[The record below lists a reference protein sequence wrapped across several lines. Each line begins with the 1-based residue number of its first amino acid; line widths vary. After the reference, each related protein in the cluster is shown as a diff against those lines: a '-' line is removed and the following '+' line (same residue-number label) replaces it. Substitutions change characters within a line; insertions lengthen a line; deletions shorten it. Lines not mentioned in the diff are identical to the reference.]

1 LHTDLLQQLV
11 HLWLRSWR
19 SIFEIILLSVGIYYG
34 YLYFR
39 GTRGAKV
46 LTGLAIVFLTLTLIS
61 TLLNLV
67 VIGWIVRSFSV
78 FLAIALV
85 VIFQPELR
93 RGLAALGGHPIFSL
107 TSEKRETVHEIAEA
121 VSQLANKQFGALI
134 AIERDTSIRVYEET
148 GVTLDAEFSVEL
160 ILSIFHPKAALHDG
174 GVILRNGRIA
184 AAACIFP
191 VSQRETLDR
200 SLGLRHRAGLGIT
213 EESDA
218 VAIVISEETG
228 GISICHRRMIER
240 NFTPETFRQRL
251 SEILLHGTYEETAS
265 EKLAREVDLPIAS
278 DNALVP
284 HQEERRN
291 DSFAI

>member
-1 LHTDLLQQLV
+1 MIQQLTQ
-11 HLWLRSWR
+11 LWFDKWR
-19 SIFEIILLSVGIYYG
+19 SLFEIILLSVVIYYG

-46 LTGLAIVFLTLTLIS
+46 LTGMAIVFLTLTLIS
-61 TLLNLV
+61 QLLNLV
-67 VIGWIVRSFSV
+67 VISWIIRSFSV
-78 FLAIALV
+78 FLAVALV

-93 RGLAALGGHPIFSL
+93 RALAELGGHPIFSL
-107 TSEKRETVHEIAEA
+107 TSAKRETVHDIAE
-121 VSQLANKQFGALI
+121 VVTQLANKQFGALI

-148 GVTLDAEFSVEL
+148 GVIIDAAFSRELMLTL
-160 ILSIFHPKAALHDG
+160 FHPKAALHDG
-174 GVILRNGRIA
+174 GVIVRGGRIA

-218 VAIVISEETG
+218 IAVVVSEETG
-228 GISICHRRMIER
+228 GISICHRRRIER

-251 SEILLHGTYEETAS
+251 GGNFTAS
-265 EKLAREVDLPIAS
+265 KL
-278 DNALVP
+278 
-284 HQEERRN
+284 
-291 DSFAI
+291 

>member
-1 LHTDLLQQLV
+1 MLQQSI

-19 SIFEIILLSVGIYYG
+19 SMFEIILLSVGIYYG

-78 FLAIALV
+78 FLAVALV

-93 RGLAALGGHPIFSL
+93 RGLAELGGHPIFSL
-107 TSEKRETVHEIAEA
+107 TSEKRETVHDIAEA
-121 VSQLANKQFGALI
+121 VSQLANKQFGALS
-134 AIERDTSIRVYEET
+134 AIGRDTSIRACEET
-148 GVTLDAEFSVEL
+148 GVITDWHFSVEL
-160 ILSIFHPKAALHDG
+160 LLTIFPPKAALHDG
-174 GVILRNGRIA
+174 GVIIRNGRVA

-200 SLGLRHRAGLGIT
+200 SLGLHHRAGLGIT

-218 VAIVISEETG
+218 IAIVVSEETG
-228 GISICHRRMIER
+228 AISICHRRRIER
-240 NFTPETFRQRL
+240 NFTPETFRQRIA
-251 SEILLHGTYEETAS
+251 EILLHSNYEETDP
-265 EKLAREVDLPIAS
+265 EKLARQVDLPPAR
-278 DNALVP
+278 DNPLVP
-284 HQEERRN
+284 DQKERS
-291 DSFAI
+291 DDPLAV

>member
-1 LHTDLLQQLV
+1 MIQQIV
-11 HLWLRSWR
+11 QLWLDKWR
-19 SIFEIILLSVGIYYG
+19 GLLEILILSVGIYYG

-61 TLLNLV
+61 QLLNLT

-78 FLAIALV
+78 FLAVALV

-107 TSEKRETVHEIAEA
+107 TSEKRETVSDLGEA
-121 VSQLANKQFGALI
+121 VTQLANKQFGALI
-134 AIERDTSIRVYEET
+134 AIERDTSIRMYEET
-148 GVTLDAEFSVEL
+148 GVLLDSLFSVEL
-160 ILSIFHPKAALHDG
+160 MLTLFHPKSALHDG
-174 GVILRNGRIA
+174 GVVMRNGRIA

-218 VAIVISEETG
+218 IAVIVSEETG
-228 GISICHRRMIER
+228 GISICHRRRIER
-240 NFTPETFRQRL
+240 NFTPETFRKRIG
-251 SEILLHGTYEETAS
+251 ELLLNRTYEEPDPA
-265 EKLAREVDLPIAS
+265 ELGREADLPPPR
-278 DNALVP
+278 DNALVS
-284 HQEERRN
+284 
-291 DSFAI
+291 D

>member
-1 LHTDLLQQLV
+1 MMDQLL
-11 HLWLRSWR
+11 HLWLKSWR
-19 SIFEIILLSVGIYYG
+19 SVLEIIILWVAIYFG

-46 LTGLAIVFLTLTLIS
+46 LTGLAIVFLTLILIS
-61 TLLNLV
+61 TLLNLP

-78 FLAIALV
+78 FLAVALV

-93 RGLAALGGHPIFSL
+93 RGLAELGGHPIFSL
-107 TSEKRETVHEIAEA
+107 TSEKRETVHDLAEG
-121 VSQLANKQFGALI
+121 VTQLANKQFGALI

-148 GVTLDAEFSVEL
+148 GVTLDSDFSVEL
-160 ILSIFHPKAALHDG
+160 VLTIFHPKSALHDG
-174 GVILRNGRIA
+174 GVIIRNGRIA

-218 VAIVISEETG
+218 VAVVVSEETG
-228 GISICHRRMIER
+228 GISICHRRRIER
-240 NFTPETFRQRL
+240 GFTPETFRQRI
-251 SEILLHGTYEETAS
+251 SEILLHGNYEETDP
-265 EKLAREVDLPIAS
+265 EKLAREVDLPPARQH
-278 DNALVP
+278 ALVP
-284 HQEERRN
+284 DQKERS
-291 DSFAI
+291 DDALAV

>member
-1 LHTDLLQQLV
+1 MLQELYI
-11 HLWLRSWR
+11 LWLKSWR
-19 SIFEIILLSVGIYYG
+19 SIFEIILLSVVLYYG

-78 FLAIALV
+78 FLAVALV

-93 RGLAALGGHPIFSL
+93 RGLAELGGHPIFSL
-107 TSEKRETVHEIAEA
+107 TSEKRETVHDLGEA
-121 VSQLANKQFGALI
+121 VTQLANKQFGALI

-148 GVTLDAEFSVEL
+148 GVVLDSHFSVEL
-160 ILSIFHPKAALHDG
+160 LLTIFHPKAALHDG
-174 GVILRNGRIA
+174 GVIIRNGRLA

-200 SLGLRHRAGLGIT
+200 SLGLRHRAALGIT
-213 EESDA
+213 EDSDA
-218 VAIVISEETG
+218 IAVIVSEETG
-228 GISICHRRMIER
+228 GISICHRRRIER
-240 NFTPETFRQRL
+240 GFTPDTFRKRIG
-251 SEILLHGTYEETAS
+251 ELLLQGAYEETDP
-265 EKLAREVDLPIAS
+265 EQLAREVDLPPAR
-278 DNALVP
+278 DDALVP
-284 HQEERRN
+284 DQEERRDN
-291 DSFAI
+291 TLAV

>member
-1 LHTDLLQQLV
+1 MIDQLLQLTN
-11 HLWLRSWR
+11 RGWR
-19 SIFEIILLSVGIYYG
+19 SAVEILLLWVAIYYG

-67 VIGWIVRSFSV
+67 VIGWIIRSFSV

-107 TSEKRETVHEIAEA
+107 TSEKRETVHDLVES
-121 VSQLANKQFGALI
+121 VTQLASKQFGALI

-148 GVTLDAEFSVEL
+148 GVQLEADFSVEL
-160 ILSIFHPKAALHDG
+160 MLTIFHPKSALHDG
-174 GVILRNGRIA
+174 GVIMRNGRVA

-218 VAIVISEETG
+218 VAVVVSEETG
-228 GISICHRRMIER
+228 AISICHRRRIER
-240 NFTPETFRQRL
+240 NFTPESFRQRIA
-251 SEILLHGTYEETAS
+251 EILLHSKYEDTDS
-265 EKLAREVDLPIAS
+265 EKLAREVDLAS
-278 DNALVP
+278 ASNDALVSN
-284 HQEERRN
+284 QKERSN
-291 DSFAI
+291 DAVVV

>member
-1 LHTDLLQQLV
+1 MLQEVSHFL
-11 HLWLRSWR
+11 LRSWR
-19 SIFEIILLSVGIYYG
+19 SAFEILLLSVGIYYG

-67 VIGWIVRSFSV
+67 VIGWILRSFSV

-93 RGLAALGGHPIFSL
+93 RGLAELGGHPIFSL
-107 TSEKRETVHEIAEA
+107 TSEKRETVHDLAEA
-121 VSQLANKQFGALI
+121 VAQLANKQFGALI
-134 AIERDTSIRVYEET
+134 AIERDTSIKVYEET
-148 GVTLDAEFSVEL
+148 GVVIDSHFSVEL
-160 ILSIFHPKAALHDG
+160 MLTIFHPKSALHDG
-174 GVILRNGRIA
+174 GVIIRNGRIA

-218 VAIVISEETG
+218 VAVVVSEETG
-228 GISICHRRMIER
+228 SISICHRRRIER
-240 NFTPETFRQRL
+240 NFTPETFRQRI
-251 SEILLHGTYEETAS
+251 SEILLHDNYEETDP
-265 EKLAREVDLPIAS
+265 EKLARETDLPAPR
-278 DNALVP
+278 DHALVSD
-284 HQEERRN
+284 QKERS
-291 DSFAI
+291 DDPLAV

>member
-1 LHTDLLQQLV
+1 MTQQVLHFLSER
-11 HLWLRSWR
+11 WRSW
-19 SIFEIILLSVGIYYG
+19 FEIVLLSVVVYYG

-61 TLLNLV
+61 QLLNLT
-67 VIGWIVRSFSV
+67 VISWIVRSFSV
-78 FLAIALV
+78 FLAVALV

-107 TSEKRETVHEIAEA
+107 TSEKRETVHDIAEA
-121 VSQLANKQFGALI
+121 VTQLANKHFGALI

-148 GVTLDAEFSVEL
+148 GVELDASFSVEL
-160 ILSIFHPKAALHDG
+160 LLTLFYPKSALHDG
-174 GVILRNGRIA
+174 GVVMRNGRIA

-218 VAIVISEETG
+218 IAVIVSEETG
-228 GISICHRRMIER
+228 GISICHRRRIER
-240 NFTPETFRQRL
+240 NFTPETFRKRIGEL
-251 SEILLHGTYEETAS
+251 LLHGTYEETDS
-265 EKLAREVDLPIAS
+265 DQLAGEGDLPAPRG
-278 DNALVP
+278 NPLVS
-284 HQEERRN
+284 HQKERSN
-291 DSFAI
+291 DTLAV

>member
-1 LHTDLLQQLV
+1 MIQDIS
-11 HLWLRSWR
+11 HLFLKSWR
-19 SIFEIILLSVGIYYG
+19 SAFEVILLSVGIYYG

-67 VIGWIVRSFSV
+67 VIGWLVRGFSV
-78 FLAIALV
+78 FLGFALV

-107 TSEKRETVHEIAEA
+107 TSEKRETVHDIAEA
-121 VSQLANKQFGALI
+121 VTQLANKQFGALI

-148 GVTLDAEFSVEL
+148 GVTIDAEFSVEL
-160 ILSIFHPKAALHDG
+160 LLTLFHPKAALHDG
-174 GVILRNGRIA
+174 GVIVRNGRIV

-218 VAIVISEETG
+218 IAIVVSEETG
-228 GISICHRRMIER
+228 AISICHRRRIER
-240 NFTPETFRQRL
+240 NFTPETFRQRI
-251 SEILLHGTYEETAS
+251 SEILLHSDYEETDP
-265 EKLAREVDLPIAS
+265 EKLAGEVDLPPSRDHPLVS
-278 DNALVP
+278 D
-284 HQEERRN
+284 QKERS
-291 DSFAI
+291 DDPLAV

>member
-1 LHTDLLQQLV
+1 MIEQITDL
-11 HLWLRSWR
+11 WLKGWR
-19 SIFEIILLSVGIYYG
+19 SLVEILLLWVAIYYG

-107 TSEKRETVHEIAEA
+107 TSERRETVHDLAEA
-121 VSQLANKQFGALI
+121 VTQLANKQFGALI

-148 GVTLDAEFSVEL
+148 GVIIDGEFSVEL
-160 ILSIFHPKAALHDG
+160 ILTIFHPKAALHDG
-174 GVILRNGRIA
+174 GVIIRNGRIA

-191 VSQRETLDR
+191 VSQRHDLDR
-200 SLGLRHRAGLGIT
+200 NLGLRHRAGLGIT

-218 VAIVISEETG
+218 IAVVVSEETG
-228 GISICHRRMIER
+228 IVSICHRGRIER
-240 NFTPETFRQRL
+240 NFDPDSFKRRLGQLLLLEKYEEPL
-251 SEILLHGTYEETAS
+251 SEQLGGEDRVPGGRDNPLVSHQTEHRYN
-265 EKLAREVDLPIAS
+265 VDDL
-278 DNALVP
+278 
-284 HQEERRN
+284 
-291 DSFAI
+291 

>member
-1 LHTDLLQQLV
+1 MLQEV
-11 HLWLRSWR
+11 ISIWLRSWR
-19 SIFEIILLSVGIYYG
+19 SLVEILLLSVIIYYG

-46 LTGLAIVFLTLTLIS
+46 LTGLAIIFLTLTLIS

-93 RGLAALGGHPIFSL
+93 RALAELGGHPIFSL
-107 TSEKRETVHEIAEA
+107 TSEKRETLHDLAEA
-121 VSQLANKQFGALI
+121 VTQLANKQFGALI

-148 GVTLDAEFSVEL
+148 GVLMDAGFSVEL
-160 ILSIFHPKAALHDG
+160 MLSIFHPKSALHDG
-174 GVILRNGRIA
+174 GVIMRNGRVA

-218 VAIVISEETG
+218 VAIVVSEETG
-228 GISICHRRMIER
+228 AISICHRRRIER
-240 NFTPETFRQRL
+240 DFTTEQFRQRI
-251 SEILLHGTYEETAS
+251 SEILLHEPYEEEKPDS
-265 EKLAREVDLPIAS
+265 EQLAREVDLGPAR
-278 DNALVP
+278 DHPVVP
-284 HQEERRN
+284 DQEERR
-291 DSFAI
+291 DDRVAV

>member
-1 LHTDLLQQLV
+1 MMQQILQ
-11 HLWLRSWR
+11 LWLEKWR
-19 SIFEIILLSVGIYYG
+19 GLFEILLLSVGIYYG

-61 TLLNLV
+61 QLLNLT

-78 FLAIALV
+78 FLAVALV

-107 TSEKRETVHEIAEA
+107 TSEKRETVHDIAEA

-148 GVTLDAEFSVEL
+148 GVSLDSLFSVEL
-160 ILSIFHPKAALHDG
+160 MLTLFHPKSALHDG
-174 GVILRNGRIA
+174 GVVMRNGRIA

-218 VAIVISEETG
+218 IAVIVSEETG
-228 GISICHRRMIER
+228 GISICHRRKIER
-240 NFTPETFRQRL
+240 NFTPESFRKRI
-251 SEILLHGTYEETAS
+251 SELLLQGPYEEKNS
-265 EKLAREVDLPIAS
+265 EELAREISLPPAR
-278 DNALVP
+278 DNPLVP
-284 HQEERRN
+284 NQKERSN
-291 DSFAI
+291 DTLTV

>member
-1 LHTDLLQQLV
+1 MMQQFLQ
-11 HLWLRSWR
+11 LWVERWR
-19 SIFEIILLSVGIYYG
+19 SLFEIVLLSVGIYYG

-61 TLLNLV
+61 QLLNLV
-67 VIGWIVRSFSV
+67 VISFIIRSFSV

-93 RGLAALGGHPIFSL
+93 RALAELGGHPIFSL
-107 TSEKRETVHEIAEA
+107 SGEKREMVHDLAEA
-121 VSQLANKQFGALI
+121 VTQLSAKQFGALI

-148 GVTLDAEFSVEL
+148 GVQLEADFSVEL
-160 ILSIFHPKAALHDG
+160 LLTIFHPKTALHDG
-174 GVILRNGRIA
+174 GVIIRNGRVA

-200 SLGLRHRAGLGIT
+200 SLGLRHRAGLGLT

-218 VAIVISEETG
+218 VAIVVSEETG
-228 GISICHRRMIER
+228 AISICHRRRFER
-240 NFTPETFRQRL
+240 NFTPETLRQRIA
-251 SEILLHGTYEETAS
+251 EILLHSNYEEIHP
-265 EKLAREVDLPIAS
+265 EKLASETDL
-278 DNALVP
+278 
-284 HQEERRN
+284 
-291 DSFAI
+291 

>member
-1 LHTDLLQQLV
+1 MLR
-11 HLWLRSWR
+11 LWLRSWR
-19 SIFEIILLSVGIYYG
+19 SIFEVILLSVGIYYG

-46 LTGLAIVFLTLTLIS
+46 LTGLTIVLLTLILIS
-61 TLLNLV
+61 TLLNLP
-67 VIGWIVRSFSV
+67 VIGWLVRSVSV

-93 RGLAALGGHPIFSL
+93 RGLAELGGHPIFSQ
-107 TSEKRETVHEIAEA
+107 TSEKRETVHDIAEA

-134 AIERDTSIRVYEET
+134 AIERDTSIRVYDET
-148 GVTLDAEFSVEL
+148 GVSLDSEFSVEL
-160 ILSIFHPKAALHDG
+160 MLTIFHPKTSLHDG
-174 GVILRNGRIA
+174 GVIVRNGRIA

-218 VAIVISEETG
+218 VAVVVSEETG
-228 GISICHRRMIER
+228 AISICHRRRIER

-251 SEILLHGTYEETAS
+251 SEILLHAPYEETAPEELAS
-265 EKLAREVDLPIAS
+265 EVGLPSARD
-278 DNALVP
+278 DALVP
-284 HQEERRN
+284 HQEEHRN
-291 DSFAI
+291 DTLAV

>member
-1 LHTDLLQQLV
+1 MLQDFLQL
-11 HLWLRSWR
+11 WFKSWR
-19 SIFEIILLSVGIYYG
+19 SILEIILLSVGIYYG

-67 VIGWIVRSFSV
+67 VIGWLVRSFSV

-93 RGLAALGGHPIFSL
+93 RGLAELGGHPIFSL
-107 TSEKRETVHEIAEA
+107 TSEKRETIHDLAEA
-121 VSQLANKQFGALI
+121 VTQLANKQFGALL
-134 AIERDTSIRVYEET
+134 AVERDTSIRVYEET
-148 GVTLDAEFSVEL
+148 GVTLDSDFSVEL
-160 ILSIFHPKAALHDG
+160 LLSIFHPKAALHDG
-174 GVILRNGRIA
+174 GVIVRNGRIA

-200 SLGLRHRAGLGIT
+200 SLGLRHRAALGIT

-218 VAIVISEETG
+218 VAIVVSEETG
-228 GISICHRRMIER
+228 SISICHRRRIER
-240 NFTPETFRQRL
+240 NFTPETFRQRIG
-251 SEILLHGTYEETAS
+251 EILLHRHEETDPEQLAS
-265 EKLAREVDLPIAS
+265 ETNLPS
-278 DNALVP
+278 SRDRPLVP
-284 HQEERRN
+284 HQEERHN
-291 DSFAI
+291 DTLTV

>member
-1 LHTDLLQQLV
+1 MLHQLFL
-11 HLWLRSWR
+11 LWLKSWR
-19 SIFEIILLSVGIYYG
+19 SIFEIILLWVVIYYG

-46 LTGLAIVFLTLTLIS
+46 LTGMAIVFLTLTLIS

-67 VIGWIVRSFSV
+67 VIGWILRSFSV

-93 RGLAALGGHPIFSL
+93 RALAELGGHPIFSL
-107 TSEKRETVHEIAEA
+107 TREKRETVHDLAEA
-121 VSQLANKQFGALI
+121 VAQLANKQFGALI

-148 GVTLDAEFSVEL
+148 GVVIDSELSVEL
-160 ILSIFHPKAALHDG
+160 MLTIFHPKAALHDG
-174 GVILRNGRIA
+174 GVIIRNGRIA

-200 SLGLRHRAGLGIT
+200 SLGLRPRAGLGVT

-218 VAIVISEETG
+218 VAVVVSEETG
-228 GISICHRRMIER
+228 SISICHRRRIER
-240 NFTPETFRQRL
+240 NFTPETFRKRIG
-251 SEILLHGTYEETAS
+251 EILLQGT
-265 EKLAREVDLPIAS
+265 
-278 DNALVP
+278 
-284 HQEERRN
+284 
-291 DSFAI
+291 